1 MLHIFPIFA
10 NVLTREE
17 KKVFMVHVYQ
27 SVVMMNISMDAY
39 LSVRDEIN
47 ILVFL

>member
-10 NVLTREE
+10 NFLTREE
-17 KKVFMVHVYQ
+17 KIFMVHVYQ